1 MAQINVSLPSA
12 LKGWVDARVAE
23 GRHSSPSDYIRDL
36 IRRDQDDEPEQR
48 AWLQAMLDEG
58 DASGYVAVSDTK
70 KFLEDIVSEGRKQR
84 AAA

>member
-1 MAQINVSLPSA
+1 MAQVNVSLPDT
-12 LKGWVDARVAE
+12 LKGWIDARVAQ

-36 IRRDQDDEPEQR
+36 IRRDQDSESAQK

-58 DASGYVAVSDTK
+58 DASGYVAVDNPEA
-70 KFLEDIVSEGRKQR
+70 FLKDIISEHRERR

>member
-1 MAQINVSLPSA
+1 MPQINVSLPKA

-36 IRRDQDDEPEQR
+36 IRRDQDEAPDQQ

-58 DASGYVAVSDTK
+58 DASGYIPVEDPK
-70 KFLEDIVSEGRKQR
+70 QFLEDVIAEGRARR